1 MPLGF
6 SFRPRVVPTLAAI
19 ATVILT
25 AALGNWQL
33 NRAAGKIALQQE
45 IERAAKQ
52 PSVHIGAT
60 PLNAADLLYH
70 SVESRGEFDVA
81 RTVYLDNRVHEGV
94 AGYEIVS
101 PLKLDGGTR
110 YLLVNR
116 GWISATAQRTH
127 LPPVVTPAGLVTVQG
142 VALPG
147 NPPVFELSNQIRAGR
162 VWQNLT
168 VDRFRTAYDV
178 ELQPIMVR
186 QQNDL
191 GDGLIREWRRPDVG
205 IDRHRAYALQW
216 FSLSIV
222 TIILYVVLNGKR
234 TTPTA

>member
-1 MPLGF
+1 MI
-6 SFRPRVVPTLAAI
+6 PTLAAI
-19 ATVILT
+19 ATVMLT

-45 IERAAKQ
+45 IERASRQ
-52 PSVHIGAT
+52 PPVQIGAT
-60 PLNAADLLYH
+60 PLNPADLLYH
-70 SVESRGEFDVA
+70 AVEARGEFDAA
-81 RTVYLDNRVHEGV
+81 RTVYLDNRVHDGV

-101 PLKLDGGTR
+101 PLKLDGGAR

-116 GWISATAQRTH
+116 GWIAATAQRTH
-127 LPPVVTPAGLVTVQG
+127 LPPVVTPAGIVTVQG

-147 NPPVFELSNQIRAGR
+147 NPPVFELSNQIRSGQ

-168 VDRFRTAYDV
+168 VDRFRAAYDV
-178 ELQPIMVR
+178 ELQPVMVH

-222 TIILYVVLNGKR
+222 TIILYVVLNAKR
-234 TTPTA
+234 SKSSA